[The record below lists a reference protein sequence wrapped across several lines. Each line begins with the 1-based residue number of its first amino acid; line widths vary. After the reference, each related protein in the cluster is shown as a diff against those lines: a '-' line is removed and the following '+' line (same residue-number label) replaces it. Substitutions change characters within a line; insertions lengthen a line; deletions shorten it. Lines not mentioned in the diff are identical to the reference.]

1 MSIFPIG
8 LFTLTT
14 FIFSLWSQP
23 AEAAPV
29 VALLGGVG
37 AGVAA
42 TFGFALAATSF
53 VAIAIGAVVVGG
65 VLFLASKALKRQRQ
79 QQRGVT
85 GSLVT
90 RQGTAE
96 NIPVIYGK
104 RRLGGMRVFLAND
117 GTDNNDLYVVEA
129 ICEGPVKGCSKIYFN
144 DELAATSSDDGA
156 SWSIE
161 SKYSGKLDVT
171 FYDGTQT
178 TADPTLTGKDGWQS
192 SAVGNGIAYAIIK
205 VIWDQEVYGGGLP
218 NITYLI
224 EGKLVPQIGSSQS
237 STLSYTTNPARI
249 VYDYL
254 TNDLYGKGIPYTLMD
269 TTSFSA
275 VESYCNQT
283 VDASETDTTQVTR
296 YETHAYLDTNDTLIN
311 NLEAILTTFRGGL
324 ITGDKYKLL
333 VDKPTTWSGVTIDD
347 DSILGNIEFMA
358 GSKRSLL
365 NSVKASIPN
374 AHDDFNYQEDI
385 VTVESTTLQGS
396 SYDGVKLQNDIT
408 LSHTTDA
415 NMATRILTEEIN
427 QARQSGALSVE
438 VIPSLITLEIGDVV
452 KFTNSTL
459 GQTNKLY
466 KVISTTLKADHT
478 LSLVMR
484 EYDDNVYWD
493 NNKTIIIN
501 NKNDTD
507 H

>member
-1 MSIFPIG
+1 MFKIG
-8 LFTLTT
+8 LFSIAT
-14 FIFSLWSQP
+14 FILSLWSQP
-23 AEAAPV
+23 ADAAPV
-29 VALLGGVG
+29 VAFLGGIG

-42 TFGFALAATSF
+42 TVGFAIAATSF

-65 VLFLASKALKRQRQ
+65 VLFLASKALKRQKQR
-79 QQRGVT
+79 QRGVT

-96 NIPVIYGK
+96 NIPLIYGK
-104 RRLGGMRVFLAND
+104 RRLGGMRVFIANN

-156 SWSIE
+156 SWSYE
-161 SKYSGKLDVT
+161 EKYSGNLEVT
-171 FYDGTQT
+171 FYDGSQT
-178 TADPTLTGKDGWQS
+178 TADSTLTGIDGWQS
-192 SAVGNGIAYAIIK
+192 SSVGNGVAYAILK
-205 VIWDQEVYGGGLP
+205 LTWDQEKYGGGVP

-254 TNDLYGKGIPYTLMD
+254 TNELYGKAIPYTLLD
-269 TTSFSA
+269 TTSFNA
-275 VESYCNQT
+275 VATYCDQQ
-283 VDASETDTTQVTR
+283 VDATDSDTTQVTR
-296 YETHAYLDTNDTLIN
+296 YETHAYLDTNETLIN
-311 NLEAILTTFRGGL
+311 NIEALLTTFRGGL
-324 ITGDKYKLL
+324 ITGDRYKLL

-347 DSILGNIEFMA
+347 DSIIGNVEFMA

-374 AHDDFNYQEDI
+374 ASDDFNYQEDI

-396 SYDGVKLQNDIT
+396 SYDGTKLQDDIT

-415 NMATRILTEEIN
+415 NMAIRIITEEIN

-438 VIPSLITLEIGDVV
+438 VIPSLIKMEIGDVV

-459 GQTNKLY
+459 GQTDKLY
-466 KVISTTLKADHT
+466 KIISTTLKADHS

-484 EYDDNVYWD
+484 EYDANVYWD